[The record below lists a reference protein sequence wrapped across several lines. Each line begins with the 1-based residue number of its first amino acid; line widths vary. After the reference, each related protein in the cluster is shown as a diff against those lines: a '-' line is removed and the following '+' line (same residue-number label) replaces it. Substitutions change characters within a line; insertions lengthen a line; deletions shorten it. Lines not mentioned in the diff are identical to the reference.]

1 MILFSVKGRNAV
13 NDCFMPYA
21 TRAVIFS
28 SNLIEVAVLVV
39 FGFVLR
45 RLRKSKVLGL
55 HKHASVG
62 ERKKFL
68 DEDGQGD

>member
-1 MILFSVKGRNAV
+1 
-13 NDCFMPYA
+13 MPYA

-45 RLRKSKVLGL
+45 RLRKSKALGL

-68 DEDGQGD
+68 DEDGE